1 MVRSLNSYV
10 ILLGFTFIL
19 YVLCGF
25 DNRTHGTWI
34 RGNGEP
40 ELIECPEGWEEGGR
54 VRLAMGCTA
63 FNPGVLL
70 TRDKYKELILEL
82 EARWQSISGY
92 KEQITIYESRIKDL
106 ELQLQIKDVS
116 IVECEPCSCFSPVVT
131 GAVVSAGAGLVLGG
145 ASALYISACR

>member
-1 MVRSLNSYV
+1 MARSLKLYLA
-10 ILLGFTFIL
+10 LLYFSFIL
-19 YVLCGF
+19 YGIYGF

-70 TRDKYKELILEL
+70 ERSRYKELILEL
-82 EARWQSISGY
+82 EARWQDIHGY
-92 KEQITIYESRIKDL
+92 KERITLYESRIKDL

-116 IVECEPCSCFSPVVT
+116 VVEHQPCSCTTPVVT
-131 GAVVSAGAGLVLGG
+131 GAVVSGAAGLVLGG
-145 ASALYISACR
+145 ASALYIGGCK